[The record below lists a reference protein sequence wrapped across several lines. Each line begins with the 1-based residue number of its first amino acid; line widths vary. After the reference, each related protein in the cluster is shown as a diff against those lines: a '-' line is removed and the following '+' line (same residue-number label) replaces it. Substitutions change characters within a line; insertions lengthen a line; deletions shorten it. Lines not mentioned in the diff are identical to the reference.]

1 MTLPIRI
8 LPIVEKWDCHG
19 CGHCCRGTIIRLK
32 PDDLQRLREQ
42 HWEQHPDF
50 RGQKIIVRR
59 GLRKPEYFLAKRKDG
74 CCIFLSD
81 DGLCRIHR
89 DLGLAAKP
97 LVCQM
102 FPFQLVPLEDFAYLT
117 LRRFCPSSA
126 ANQGRNAEEYLDYAE
141 RLAEQ
146 GKLAAKPGDPPPV
159 VRGQAASWKLALP
172 VTNCFER
179 LLRDERYP
187 LVRRLVHGLAFCE
200 HLEQCQL
207 QNLAPE
213 QLDNLLAMLETSAVE
228 DAAELFRQRR
238 PPSRAAG
245 ILFRQA
251 ALEYMR
257 LFPKFVIQ
265 RSWGERWRLI
275 RTAWAFARG
284 RGALPPI
291 HACFPPTTFD
301 ALERPLGPL
310 SDDVLRPLTALFEA
324 TAASRYYATPDRPGW
339 SLVESFR
346 DLALTHPLALW
357 LLRLTCGERPPQFDD
372 MINVVGAIDRWQS
385 YPAQI
390 GSRHRRRVRSLARMH
405 ELTRL
410 VVWYAR

>member
-8 LPIVEKWDCHG
+8 LPIVEQWDCRG

-32 PDDLQRLREQ
+32 DDDLQRLRKQ
-42 HWEQHPDF
+42 HWEQHPDY
-50 RGQKIIVRR
+50 RGQKIVVRH
-59 GLRKPEYFLAKRKDG
+59 GLWKPDYFLAKRKDG
-74 CCIFLSD
+74 CCIFLTD

-89 DLGLAAKP
+89 DFGLTAKP

-102 FPFQLVPLEDFAYLT
+102 FPFQLVPLEEFACLT
-117 LRRFCPSSA
+117 LRRFCPSA
-126 ANQGRNAEEYLDYAE
+126 AADQGRKVEEYMEYAR

-146 GKLAAKPGDPPPV
+146 GGLAAKPGDPPPV
-159 VRGQAASWKLALP
+159 IRGQAASWERVLP
-172 VTNCFER
+172 VTDCLER
-179 LLRDERYP
+179 LMRDEHYP
-187 LVRRLVHGLAFCE
+187 LVRRLVHGLTFCE
-200 HLEQCQL
+200 HLEHCHL
-207 QNLAPE
+207 HNLAPE
-213 QLDNLLAMLETSAVE
+213 QFEQLLAMLENSAVNE
-228 DAAELFRQRR
+228 STELFRQRR

-245 ILFRQA
+245 MLFRQA

-257 LFPKFVIQ
+257 LHPKFVIQ
-265 RSWGERWRLI
+265 RSWRERWRLM
-275 RTAWAFARG
+275 RTAWAFVRG
-284 RGALPPI
+284 RGPLPPI
-291 HACFPPTTFD
+291 HACFPPTTFE

-310 SDDVLRPLTALFEA
+310 DAHVLRPLTALFEA

-357 LLRLTCGERPPQFDD
+357 LLRLTCGERPPRVED
-372 MINVVGAIDRWQS
+372 MIDVVGAIDRWQS

-390 GSRHRRRVRSLARMH
+390 GSRHRRRVRSLTRLH
-405 ELTRL
+405 ELARL